1 MLINCYLIVLV
12 IFDIFYLVISLVLSL
27 KYYEDIN
34 EQKIY
39 KYFYFYFCVFVDIWL
54 NIFVCLMVM
63 FILEWYVGVCYLIKG
78 CVVCIFKRVWIIMC
92 CVVLFVLIVILLE
105 FLEQEVLEL
114 KNNENLIIIK
124 IRFIEIGESRVY
136 MVFYYWFIV
145 VMFIFIL
152 FVVLLG
158 FNIIFICLVC
168 KVNCIRR

>member
-1 MLINCYLIVLV
+1 ML
-12 IFDIFYLVISLVLSL
+12 
-27 KYYEDIN
+27 
-34 EQKIY
+34 
-39 KYFYFYFCVFVDIWL
+39 VDIWL
-54 NIFVCLMVM
+54 NVFVCLMVM

-105 FLEQEVLEL
+105 FLEWEVFEL
-114 KNNENLIIIK
+114 KNNKILIEIII
-124 IRFIEIGESRVY
+124 IEIGESRVY

-152 FVVLLG
+152 LVVLLG

-168 KVNCIRR
+168 KVNCI

>member
-39 KYFYFYFCVFVDIWL
+39 KYFYFYFCVLVDIWL
-54 NIFVCLMVM
+54 NVFVCLMVM

-105 FLEQEVLEL
+105 FLQWEVFEL
-114 KNNENLIIIK
+114 KNNIEIII
-124 IRFIEIGESRVY
+124 IEIGESRVY

-152 FVVLLG
+152 LVVLLG

-168 KVNCIRR
+168 KVNCI

>member
-12 IFDIFYLVISLVLSL
+12 IFDIFYLVISFVLSL

-39 KYFYFYFCVFVDIWL
+39 KYFYFYFCVLVDIWL
-54 NIFVCLMVM
+54 NVFVCLMVM

-105 FLEQEVLEL
+105 FLQWEVFEL
-114 KNNENLIIIK
+114 KNNIEIII
-124 IRFIEIGESRVY
+124 IEIGESRVY

-152 FVVLLG
+152 LVVLLG

-168 KVNCIRR
+168 KVNCI

>member
-39 KYFYFYFCVFVDIWL
+39 KYFYFYFCVLVDIWL

-105 FLEQEVLEL
+105 FLQWEVFEL
-114 KNNENLIIIK
+114 KNNIEIII
-124 IRFIEIGESRVY
+124 IEIGESRVY

-152 FVVLLG
+152 LVVLLG

-168 KVNCIRR
+168 KVNCI

>member
-1 MLINCYLIVLV
+1 ML
-12 IFDIFYLVISLVLSL
+12 
-27 KYYEDIN
+27 
-34 EQKIY
+34 
-39 KYFYFYFCVFVDIWL
+39 VDIWL
-54 NIFVCLMVM
+54 NVFVCLMVM

-105 FLEQEVLEL
+105 FLEWEVFEL
-114 KNNENLIIIK
+114 KNNKILTIIEIII
-124 IRFIEIGESRVY
+124 IEIGESRVY

-152 FVVLLG
+152 LVVLLG

-168 KVNCIRR
+168 KVNCI

>member
-39 KYFYFYFCVFVDIWL
+39 KYFYFYFCVLVDIWL
-54 NIFVCLMVM
+54 NVFVCLMVM

-78 CVVCIFKRVWIIMC
+78 CVVCIFKRVQIIMC

-105 FLEQEVLEL
+105 FLQWEVFEL
-114 KNNENLIIIK
+114 KNNIEIII
-124 IRFIEIGESRVY
+124 IEIGESRVY

-152 FVVLLG
+152 LVVLLG

-168 KVNCIRR
+168 KVNCI

>member
-27 KYYEDIN
+27 NYYEDIN

-39 KYFYFYFCVFVDIWL
+39 KYFYFYFCVLVDIWL
-54 NIFVCLMVM
+54 NVFVCLMVM

-105 FLEQEVLEL
+105 FLQWEVFEL
-114 KNNENLIIIK
+114 KNNIEIII
-124 IRFIEIGESRVY
+124 IEIGESRVY

-152 FVVLLG
+152 LVVLLG

-168 KVNCIRR
+168 KVNCI